1 MNNSPNLNATNLSDA
16 ELKASYKKLWD
27 YLLPQFRFFIFA
39 IIGFSLYALSQPAL
53 AMLIE
58 IFVEALEGK
67 VNNGVYLVPLAC
79 AAIALFRGVG
89 SYLGTYYMAKVT
101 ERMMHAIRSDLFRHL
116 VQLPLGFFDKN
127 KTGRLVSL
135 FTYNTNVM
143 TNTTAKAVTIV
154 IREGLTVIALFA
166 YLLYQNFKLTLIF
179 LLLGPPVAL
188 LINWIGKKIKKLG
201 LGIQSSMGE
210 LNHIAAENFSGIR
223 LLKSYAAETT
233 AIGTFVN
240 KSAETLKLALRM
252 AKVNSIYTPVMQ
264 MMIATALALLMYA
277 VLLSRDT
284 TTTAALIAYITA
296 AFLLPKPVRS
306 LNSVHPQLLQGA
318 VAGAEVFRQITFDT
332 ENDTGT
338 IESGLDRGRIEFRNV
353 SFRYES
359 SNEDIL
365 KNVSFLLEP
374 GKTLAVVGRSGG
386 GKSTLV
392 NLVSRF
398 YPVSEGEILVDGI
411 PLDDFKL
418 GYLRRNIAIVSQN
431 VSLFNTSVANNIAFG
446 LLDESNDKVIENE
459 NSNENGK
466 ANNEEINEAVV
477 EAAKAANAHEF
488 IKELPDGY
496 NTIVGENGVLL
507 SGGQRQ
513 RLSIA
518 RALLRNTP
526 ILILDEATSA
536 LDNESEV
543 RVQQALEKIMAGRTT
558 IVIAHRLSTI
568 EHADHILVLE
578 KGQIIEQGTHQQ
590 LMASGKSYAQ
600 MVQRDFSE

>member
-1 MNNSPNLNATNLSDA
+1 MSNNIISHTPDLSDT
-16 ELKASYKKLWD
+16 ELKASYKKLWE

-67 VNNGVYLVPLAC
+67 VTNGVYLVPLAC

-89 SYLGTYYMAKVT
+89 SYLGAYYMAKVT

-166 YLLYQNFKLTLIF
+166 YLLYQNYKLTLIF

-233 AIGTFVN
+233 AVGTFVN

-264 MMIATALALLMYA
+264 MMIAMALALLMYA

-374 GKTLAVVGRSGG
+374 GRTLAVVGRSGG

-392 NLVSRF
+392 NLLSRF
-398 YPVSEGEILVDGI
+398 YPVTEGEILVDGI
-411 PLDDFKL
+411 PLDEYKL

-446 LLDESNDKVIENE
+446 LQDENNDKAI
-459 NSNENGK
+459 
-466 ANNEEINEAVV
+466 V

-488 IKELPDGY
+488 IEGLPDGY

-526 ILILDEATSA
+526 ILLLDEATSA

-543 RVQQALEKIMAGRTT
+543 RVQQALETIMSGRTT

-568 EHADHILVLE
+568 EHADHIVVLE

-590 LMASGKSYAQ
+590 LMAAGKSYAQ

>member
-16 ELKASYKKLWD
+16 ELKASYKKLWE

-67 VNNGVYLVPLAC
+67 VTNGVYLVPLAC

-89 SYLGTYYMAKVT
+89 SYLGAYYMAKVT

-166 YLLYQNFKLTLIF
+166 YLLYQNYKLTLIF

-233 AIGTFVN
+233 AVGTFVN

-264 MMIATALALLMYA
+264 MMIAMALALLMYA

-374 GKTLAVVGRSGG
+374 GRTLAVVGRSGG

-392 NLVSRF
+392 NLLSRF
-398 YPVSEGEILVDGI
+398 YPVTEGEILVDGI
-411 PLDDFKL
+411 PLDEYKL

-446 LLDESNDKVIENE
+446 LQDENNDKAI
-459 NSNENGK
+459 
-466 ANNEEINEAVV
+466 V

-488 IKELPDGY
+488 IEGLPDGY

-543 RVQQALEKIMAGRTT
+543 RVQQALETIMSGRTT

-568 EHADHILVLE
+568 EHADHIVVLE

-590 LMASGKSYAQ
+590 LMAAGKSYAQ